1 MSIDNYKSQIANQV
15 ANSAVNQLIA
25 ELANAL
31 VQRDELSATVADLK
45 QQLADR
51 TPDIPEPASP

>member
-1 MSIDNYKSQIANQV
+1 MSIDNYKSQIAAQV

-31 VQRDELSATVADLK
+31 VQKDELQAKVADLEAK
-45 QQLADR
+45 L
-51 TPDIPEPASP
+51 SPKPKEGEQSP